1 MMDDERR
8 RIYLCKGY
16 MNDHRLDFES
26 VIYYHIGKC
35 GGTTLIN
42 LLSRSGS
49 AKRSLR
55 LHGPLYKE
63 EGDYEDSVSS
73 FKNFL
78 LNLDIINKSRKDFIY
93 GHLPYGI
100 EGFLER
106 DFFSITSLRNPIERT
121 LSDYSFG
128 IDRGLFSR
136 SDSIE
141 ELIDRNRLVTNMMC
155 RQLGGLDLFFSECSD
170 KHLDRALNN
179 LQTKINLVFDSSA
192 FLEALKVLISVFNLP
207 SFLFQN
213 FNITSRKCVLSER
226 ELQIIKDNN
235 KYDTLLYQSVFVDRK
250 VIINFDEIYQKDQL
264 NEGNDILFV
273 SPYLRVNG
281 KHWNLLGNKC
291 VEKLVA
297 KINRSG
303 LHLIK

>member
-1 MMDDERR
+1 MDDERR

-16 MNDHRLDFES
+16 RNERRLDFES

-42 LLSRSGS
+42 LLARSGK
-49 AKRSLR
+49 AKRPIR

-63 EGDYEDSVSS
+63 EGDCEDSVSG

-78 LNLDIINKSRKDFIY
+78 SNLDIINESRKDFIY

-128 IDRGLFSR
+128 IGRGLFSR

-155 RQLGGLDLFFSECSD
+155 RQLGGLDVFFSECSD
-170 KHLDRALNN
+170 KHLDKALNN
-179 LQTKINLVFDSSA
+179 LRTKINLVFDSSA
-192 FLEALKVLISVFNLP
+192 FVEALRVLVSVFDLP

-226 ELQIIKDNN
+226 ELQIIKEKN
-235 KYDTLLYQSVFVDRK
+235 KYDTVLYQSIFADRK
-250 VIINFDEIYQKDQL
+250 VIINCDEIYEK
-264 NEGNDILFV
+264 NEVNEDNDILFI
-273 SPYLRVNG
+273 SPYLKVNG
-281 KHWNLLGNKC
+281 KNLNLLGNEC

-297 KINRSG
+297 EIKKSG
-303 LHLIK
+303 LYLIR